1 VAGPRGS
8 VTLRRRQSRR
18 HSAPAATRGACT
30 AAERRGK
37 RPPRAARVA
46 PGSYGRPGHPGVA
59 PGQLRSPRTAR
70 GRPAAAMAAALPAPI
85 PGHRPYIARA
95 CRSGRRMAEPMG
107 GLQHAYPFSHDADA
121 GPAGALRREDR
132 PVMRDMSGLLN
143 RRDHFRP
150 GLRVTDREPGRRAR
164 PNPAPRTA
172 MAADATPAAIEP
184 PTSGDRGAPRRHGVQ
199 EATALRA
206 TAAARRTGRT
216 RATGRRQR
224 HGGAV
229 RPRGRR
235 PGGPARPASWSC
247 RSRCRRS
254 PAVAP
259 GWPGPPYGPWPG
271 PGSCPGS

>member
-1 VAGPRGS
+1 
-8 VTLRRRQSRR
+8 
-18 HSAPAATRGACT
+18 
-30 AAERRGK
+30 
-37 RPPRAARVA
+37 
-46 PGSYGRPGHPGVA
+46 
-59 PGQLRSPRTAR
+59 
-70 GRPAAAMAAALPAPI
+70 
-85 PGHRPYIARA
+85 
-95 CRSGRRMAEPMG
+95 MAEPMG

-132 PVMRDMSGLLN
+132 PVMRDMPGLLN

-172 MAADATPAAIEP
+172 MAADATPAAIGP

-199 EATALRA
+199 EGTALRA
-206 TAAARRTGRT
+206 TAAARRTGGS
-216 RATGRRQR
+216 RATGRRRRRTGGNRATGRRRRRTGGNRVTGRGRR

-259 GWPGPPYGPWPG
+259 GWPGPPSGPWPG